1 MDYPYLI
8 LVMFVVFISFVVA
21 QEEFIL
27 VVFNRFHVFGAFKS
41 ATAPN
46 TNMAEVGHSRNAT
59 RGAKNDTLARVAEDH
74 IVESALLKAKLDRYI
89 KTVVKSIYL
98 IHSFWVMSL
107 FENNSQLYISFPF
120 DSWPSSLSQKENYNK
135 LLGIPPS
142 PPPSCWL

>member
-1 MDYPYLI
+1 MHYPYLI

-27 VVFNRFHVFGAFKS
+27 LVFNRFHVFRAFKS

-89 KTVVKSIYL
+89 ETVVKSIYL

-142 PPPSCWL
+142 PPPSRWL

>member
-1 MDYPYLI
+1 
-8 LVMFVVFISFVVA
+8 MFVVFISFVVA

-27 VVFNRFHVFGAFKS
+27 LVFNRFHVFRAFKS

-89 KTVVKSIYL
+89 ETVVKSIYL

-107 FENNSQLYISFPF
+107 FENNSQLHISFPF